1 MVEINVSNKQ
11 ATPVIIATVIFSILL
26 IIAAISYCP
35 EANSKV
41 TLSRF
46 DALNMDYVFACK
58 QSDEVCDTK
67 VILLQG
73 EIVKDSVEKVKAFL
87 EKENISSD
95 QNNMMICLDSP
106 GGNRQAAVAIGEEIA
121 RRGLDTCLAEKYTL
135 LTGEMQHRTTVCAS
149 ACPYILLS
157 GEKRIAIG
165 EALIIAG
172 HSSGDYLLF
181 CGCTFKVGDSKD
193 DPETIRFFNSAIRRF
208 GQLNPLRID
217 SPENYRFPAD
227 TNQIA
232 YESFLK
238 ISVFDALN
246 KYQILT
252 TVL

>member
-1 MVEINVSNKQ
+1 MTINSVTDRQKKG
-11 ATPVIIATVIFSILL
+11 IIVVTTIFTILL
-26 IIAAISYCP
+26 LIAAISYCP
-35 EANSKV
+35 DANNKV

-46 DALNMDYVFACK
+46 DALNIDYVFACK

-106 GGNRQAAVAIGEEIA
+106 GGNGQAAVAIGEEIA

-165 EALIIAG
+165 EELIISG

-181 CGCTFKVGDSKD
+181 CGCTFKIGDSRD
-193 DPETIRFFNSAIRRF
+193 DPENIRFFNSAIQRF

-217 SPENYRFPAD
+217 SPENYRFPTD

-232 YESFLK
+232 FESSMK
-238 ISVFDALN
+238 VSVLDALN
-246 KYQILT
+246 KYKIIT